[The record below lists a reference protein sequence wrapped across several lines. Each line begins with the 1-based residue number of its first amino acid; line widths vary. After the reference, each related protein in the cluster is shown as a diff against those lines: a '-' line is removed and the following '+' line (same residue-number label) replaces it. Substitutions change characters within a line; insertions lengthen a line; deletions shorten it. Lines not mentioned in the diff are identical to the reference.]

1 MIPENQLRAIQQIAA
16 ELKASGDRESTLMS
30 DVLYAAAGYGFVGGR
45 DLEEFSG
52 TVHGMVLEV
61 RSHWE
66 KKLR

>member
-1 MIPENQLRAIQQIAA
+1 VIPENQLRAIQKIAQ
-16 ELKASGDRESTLMS
+16 ELQDSGNRESCLMAAI
-30 DVLYAAAGYGFVGGR
+30 LFAAASYGFVGGR

-52 TVHGMVLEV
+52 AVHGMVLEV